1 LPKPTLA
8 KIEPL
13 LHVEEKLPL
22 GDRVKSDANLSLP
35 EHLLVATMV
44 EQVLPL
50 PLVSPDEIHLAS
62 APASEVYLPPAPEN
76 ICFTFPVAFFTVY
89 YVSLIISFNKFSLF
103 ELHISGVPNPLTMM

>member
-22 GDRVKSDANLSLP
+22 VDRVKSNANLSLP

-44 EQVLPL
+44 EQVLL
-50 PLVSPDEIHLAS
+50 LLLVSPDEIHLAS
-62 APASEVYLPPAPEN
+62 APASEVYLPP
-76 ICFTFPVAFFTVY
+76 TPVAFFTVY

-103 ELHISGVPNPLTMM
+103 ILSCIFREYQIH

>member
-22 GDRVKSDANLSLP
+22 VDRVKSNANLSLP

-62 APASEVYLPPAPEN
+62 VPASEVYFPPTPEN
-76 ICFTFPVAFFTVY
+76 ICFTFSVAFSVFIMSV
-89 YVSLIISFNKFSLF
+89 
-103 ELHISGVPNPLTMM
+103 